1 MTLGQLDPQLPAL
14 PRRESTAEAVAAVLR
29 TEIARGRIVPGTQLR
44 EERIAASLEVSRNT
58 VREAFRLL
66 SHEGLVEHALHRGVF
81 VRVVGPEEIR
91 AMYRTRQLIEP
102 LGLRVAAADRERLR
116 ALRQLVEDA
125 SSHAGAG
132 DWDAVGTADIEFH
145 RQVVAACDSPHLSAM
160 FEALLAELR
169 LAFLGL
175 PDRQA
180 LHEPFLRRNDALLT
194 LLEAGEVDPALV
206 QLEDYLTDAETHL
219 LAVVAS
225 A

>member
-1 MTLGQLDPQLPAL
+1 MTLSRLDPQLPAL

-29 TEIARGRIVPGTQLR
+29 TEIARGRLLPGAQLR
-44 EERIAASLEVSRNT
+44 EERIAAALEVSRNT

-81 VRVVGPEEIR
+81 VRVVGPNEIR

-102 LGLRVAAADRERLR
+102 LGLRAAAADRARLR
-116 ALRQLVEDA
+116 DLRQLVDDA
-125 SSHAGAG
+125 RAHAGTG
-132 DWDAVGTADIEFH
+132 DWDAVGTADIELH
-145 RQVVAACDSPHLSAM
+145 RQVVAACDSPHLSVM
-160 FEALLAELR
+160 FEGLLAELR

-175 PDRQA
+175 PDRRA

-194 LLEAGEVDPALV
+194 LLEAGDVDPALAE
-206 QLEDYLTDAETHL
+206 LADYLADAETHL
-219 LAVVAS
+219 LAAVAS